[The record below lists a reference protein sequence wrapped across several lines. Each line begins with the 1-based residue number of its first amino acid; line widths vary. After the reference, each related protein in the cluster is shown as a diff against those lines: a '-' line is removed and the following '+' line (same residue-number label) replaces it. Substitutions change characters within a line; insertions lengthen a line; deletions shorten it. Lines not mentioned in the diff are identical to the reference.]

1 MTEETLLRTALEESL
16 RSNGIKDED
25 QLQNIIDD
33 FMETLEEA
41 ELNAEGLEEELEDD
55 DLDEAPEDD

>member
-1 MTEETLLRTALEESL
+1 MTEETLLRNALEESL

-41 ELNAEGLEEELEDD
+41 ELDAEGLEEELEDD